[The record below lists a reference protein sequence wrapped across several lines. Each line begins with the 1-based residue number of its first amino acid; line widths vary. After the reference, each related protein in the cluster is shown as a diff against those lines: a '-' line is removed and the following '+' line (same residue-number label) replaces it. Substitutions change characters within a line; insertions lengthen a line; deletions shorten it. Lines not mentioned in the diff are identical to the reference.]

1 LDRRQEDVVVTKRLG
16 LVVGGSRLEIG
27 GGVVA
32 VCREIMAALMEE
44 DWDVRYL
51 SADARMER
59 SVLASLPLQRGWGS
73 SASSALVASEAR
85 SLGAEIVITNGP
97 LGAGIRGRDLSVHF
111 YHGTY
116 RGQALAIA
124 PYISRRGA
132 VKLAWLDGMVLERAA
147 GFGKI
152 CLANSPS
159 TADEVSRFFG
169 YSTVV
174 VGCPVDTTRF
184 APGDGDPGV
193 LERLAIP
200 PGARVGLF
208 LGAGRPMKGDR
219 AAISVVRS
227 TPDARW
233 IIVGAQPSTVPKNA
247 QVLPSIARDL
257 MPRILRSVDVV
268 LAPSVYEP
276 FGILQLEA
284 LASGTPVVAGRFG
297 GSDFLDLSEALAG
310 WIVPDPRDATA
321 LKAAV
326 DDVFSNLR
334 SASERA
340 LGVRP
345 RIHDRLAPSVW
356 RRVFV
361 ETIGL
366 SDRREP

>member
-1 LDRRQEDVVVTKRLG
+1 MQRHGV
-16 LVVGGSRLEIG
+16 VVGGSRLEIG

-32 VCREIMAALMEE
+32 VCREIMAALREE

-73 SASSALVASEAR
+73 SASAALVASEAR

-97 LGAGIRGRDLSVHF
+97 LGAGIHGRDLSVHF

-132 VKLAWLDGMVLERAA
+132 VKLAWLDSMVLERAA
-147 GFGKI
+147 GFRKI

-200 PGARVGLF
+200 PDARVGLF

-219 AAISVVRS
+219 AAAEVVRS

-233 IIVGAQPSTVPKNA
+233 IFVGAQSSTVPRNA
-247 QVLPSIARDL
+247 HVLPSIARDL
-257 MPRILRSVDVV
+257 MPGILRSVDVV

-310 WIVPDPRDATA
+310 WIVPDPRDVSA

-326 DDVFSNLR
+326 DDVFSDVG
-334 SASERA
+334 SASEKA

-356 RRVFV
+356 RRAFV

-366 SDRREP
+366 SGRREPQGAP